1 MSDTLTRRHEVI
13 EPRWWTGTPAADPTR
28 YRIDCSGFG
37 MGDHDLRPDSELAR
51 TMRATFH
58 DVGLVHLTNTGL
70 TEHSDMRA
78 FAKLVVDAEMPYRAG
93 ANPRDE
99 LEPNV
104 YEVGAPLQA
113 WLHYHHEM
121 AYVATS
127 TKMVAF
133 LCKRELPGRGATFV
147 SDNVRATEAL
157 LDTDFGRKLAEL
169 GVCYRRDLTDRE
181 AFAGREPVGV
191 YNHWQRSLGTDDPDE
206 AEQRARDKGLTTSW
220 GADRLLRTRYYVSAF
235 EYFPQLDRNLLYS
248 SVADHSM
255 WFDTWPLVE
264 QLPPEHRPL
273 WMTFGDDSDF
283 TADELRQ
290 FVDVY
295 DRFGTPLDWRV
306 GDVGIICN
314 YRFAHGRPS
323 IDLGAGEARELGVLL
338 GEPFARVG
346 ALADTW

>member
-13 EPRWWTGTPAADPTR
+13 EPRWWTGSPAVDPSR
-28 YRIDCSGFG
+28 YRIDCSEFV
-37 MGDHDLRPDSELAR
+37 MDADDLRPDGELATRMR
-51 TMRATFH
+51 TTFR

-70 TEHSDMRA
+70 VEHSDMRA

-93 ANPRDE
+93 ANPRDV

-121 AYVATS
+121 AYVGTS

-147 SDNVRATEAL
+147 SDNVRATDAL
-157 LDTDFGRKLAEL
+157 LETEFGQKLAEL

-181 AFAGREPVGV
+181 AFTDREPIGV
-191 YNHWQRSLGTDDPDE
+191 YNHWQHSLGTHDPDVAARRA
-206 AEQRARDKGLTTSW
+206 AEKGLQVSW
-220 GADRLLRTRYYVSAF
+220 GDDRLLRTRYYASAF
-235 EYFPQLDRNLLYS
+235 EYFPQLDRNLLFS

-264 QLPPEHRPL
+264 QLPPEQRPL
-273 WMTFGDDSDF
+273 WMTFGDDTDF

-295 DRFGTPLDWRV
+295 DRFGSPIDWRV
-306 GDVGIICN
+306 GDVGVICN
-314 YRFAHGRPS
+314 FRFAHGRPS
-323 IDLGAGEARELGVLL
+323 IVLGHDEERELGVLL
-338 GEPFARVG
+338 GEPFERWGSVDG
-346 ALADTW
+346 KW